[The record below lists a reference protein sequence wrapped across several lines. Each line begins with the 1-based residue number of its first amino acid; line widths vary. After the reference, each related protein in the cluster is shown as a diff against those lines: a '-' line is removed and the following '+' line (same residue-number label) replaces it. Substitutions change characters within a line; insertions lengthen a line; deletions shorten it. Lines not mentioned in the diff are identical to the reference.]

1 MMTSMATTAIMMS
14 LGTPTSLLV
23 IRFTHHTKHNG
34 NAEAWPQE
42 HPFRCDASTKCVESL
57 AYVAGEDPDD
67 SSPDLGSSR
76 SSSTPLRSTA
86 LTATMIEETDI
97 RSADHSGLSMMP

>member
-1 MMTSMATTAIMMS
+1 MQQWHALRDYRDSAHDARI
-14 LGTPTSLLV
+14 
-23 IRFTHHTKHNG
+23 THLRHDG

-42 HPFRCDASTKCVESL
+42 HPFRRDASTKCVESL

-86 LTATMIEETDI
+86 FTATMIEETDI
-97 RSADHSGLSMMP
+97 SSAENSGLSI